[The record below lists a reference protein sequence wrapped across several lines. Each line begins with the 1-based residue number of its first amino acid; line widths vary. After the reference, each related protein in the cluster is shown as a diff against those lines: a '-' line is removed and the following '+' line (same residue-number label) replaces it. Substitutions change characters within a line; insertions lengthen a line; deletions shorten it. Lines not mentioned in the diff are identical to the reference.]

1 MTISSARVDKLST
14 STAVEYLHCPMN
26 SITGKAPG
34 SATLSVARFMTHS
47 VKQTGRHLDRLTDP
61 LDRLICKSDHL
72 LSKKMGEFTSQGRSY
87 ALPRYLYLGPK
98 GGGDIIRLGIFATIH
113 GDEPEGAF
121 ALHRF
126 VQQLEA
132 NPELARGYALFIYP
146 VCNPTGYED
155 GTRFSRS
162 GRDLNREFW
171 TGSLEPEVKFLESE
185 IWMQAFH
192 GIINLHTD
200 DTSDGVYGYVNGTIL
215 SEYLLEPA
223 LRAAEQFLP
232 RDHRLEIDGFQARK
246 GMIHDSYKGVL
257 RAAPGTEQPPFELTL
272 ETPQKAPIPDQVEA
286 LSASLLSILDEY
298 RQLMAVAANI

>member
-1 MTISSARVDKLST
+1 MNALLST
-14 STAVEYLHCPMN
+14 GLRP
-26 SITGKAPG
+26 SIQHGLGFPTRGAKP
-34 SATLSVARFMTHS
+34 AR
-47 VKQTGRHLDRLTDP
+47 GCLDRLTDP
-61 LDRLICKSDHL
+61 LDQLISKSEHL
-72 LSKKMGEFTSQGRSY
+72 LSKAMGEFTSQGRTYS
-87 ALPRYLYLGPK
+87 LPRYLYLGPK

-121 ALHRF
+121 ALHRL
-126 VQQLEA
+126 VELLEA
-132 NPELARGYALFIYP
+132 NPELARGYALFLYP
-146 VCNPTGYED
+146 VCNPTGFED

-171 TGSLEPEVKFLESE
+171 NGSLEPEVKFLESE

-192 GIINLHTD
+192 GIINLHMD

-223 LRAAEQFLP
+223 LRAAERFLP
-232 RDHRLEIDGFQARK
+232 RDHRLEIDGFQARQ
-246 GMIHDSYKGVL
+246 GMIHDSFKGVL

-272 ETPQKAPIPDQVEA
+272 ETPQRAHVQHQIEA

-298 RQLMAVAANI
+298 RQLIAVAANI